1 MTDYVKRSN
10 IIGYKFKG
18 CDKTMMPKLF
28 TMFKN
33 KEITKNQVAKD
44 IIAGIIVA
52 VIALPLSIALAISSG
67 VSPEKGLITAIFA
80 GFLISFLGGSKVQIG
95 GPTVAFVTI
104 IYSIIAEHGLDGLIT
119 AVIMAGIILV
129 IMGLLRFGSLI
140 RYVPKTITVGFTAG
154 IAVTLF
160 SGQLKDLLGLQIGNV
175 PAEFIPKWGSYFANM
190 NTLNIYSLA
199 IGIGCIVI
207 IALWPKVNKVIP
219 GSMIALIAST
229 LLVQV
234 LHLPVDTIG
243 SRFTEISSA
252 IPIPALPSFS
262 IATINKLFAPAITI
276 AILGALE
283 SLLSA
288 VVADEMIDDTH
299 DSNMELVAQGIANI
313 TSGLFGG
320 IPATGA
326 IARTAANIKSGG
338 KSPISGMVHA
348 ITLLFTMLLLMPLAK
363 MIPMTTLSA
372 ILIVVAYNMSGWRTF
387 KELLRAPKSD
397 IIVLLVTFGCTVI
410 FDLVVAIGFGMIM
423 TMALFMKRVTDT
435 TEIRDLVYEKV
446 FEGDITEMLEDAAGK
461 INIYQV
467 NGPIFFGVVQDFIH
481 KTKELNQS
489 MEVLILDMRHTHA
502 IDASAVDAIN
512 KLLAQCSKLNIKLY
526 LTHVNEQPARVLK
539 RMGFT
544 DRLGEENIYETK
556 TKAIVDA
563 YEYVQKL
570 IA

>member
-1 MTDYVKRSN
+1 
-10 IIGYKFKG
+10 
-18 CDKTMMPKLF
+18 MMPKLF

-95 GPTVAFVTI
+95 GPTAAFVTI

-175 PAEFIPKWGSYFANM
+175 PAEFIPKWESYFANM

>member
-1 MTDYVKRSN
+1 MTDYVKKSN
-10 IIGYKFKG
+10 IIGYKIKG
-18 CDKTMMPKLF
+18 CDKIMMPKLF
-28 TMFKN
+28 TMIKS
-33 KEITKNQVAKD
+33 KELTKNQVAKD

-95 GPTVAFVTI
+95 GPTAAFVTI

-140 RYVPKTITVGFTAG
+140 KYVPKTITVGFTAG

-160 SGQLKDLLGLQIGNV
+160 TGQLKDLLGLQIDNV
-175 PAEFIPKWGSYFANM
+175 PAEFIPKWASYIENM

-199 IGIGCIVI
+199 VGIGCIII

-219 GSMIALIAST
+219 GSMIALIVST
-229 LLVQV
+229 VLVQV

-252 IPIPALPSFS
+252 IPMPSLPSFS
-262 IATINKLFAPAITI
+262 IATINKLFSPAITI

-299 DSNMELVAQGIANI
+299 DSNMELIAQGIANI

-326 IARTAANIKSGG
+326 IARTAANVKSGG
-338 KSPISGMVHA
+338 RSPIAGMVHA

-467 NGPIFFGVVQDFIH
+467 NGPIFFGVVQDFIN

-502 IDASAVDAIN
+502 IDASAVDAMN
-512 KLLAQCSKLNIKLY
+512 KLFAQCSKLNIKLY
-526 LTHVNEQPARVLK
+526 LTHVNEQPNKVLK

-544 DRLGEENIYETK
+544 DKLGEENIYETK
-556 TKAIVDA
+556 TQAIVKA
-563 YEYVQKL
+563 YEYVEKL
-570 IA
+570 SA

>member
-1 MTDYVKRSN
+1 
-10 IIGYKFKG
+10 
-18 CDKTMMPKLF
+18 MMPKLF

-95 GPTVAFVTI
+95 GPTAAFVTI

-544 DRLGEENIYETK
+544 DRLGKENIYETK

-570 IA
+570 MA

>member
-1 MTDYVKRSN
+1 MTDYVKKSN

-95 GPTVAFVTI
+95 GPTAAFVTI

-160 SGQLKDLLGLQIGNV
+160 SGQLKDLLGLQIDNV

-288 VVADEMIDDTH
+288 VVAD
-299 DSNMELVAQGIANI
+299 
-313 TSGLFGG
+313 
-320 IPATGA
+320 
-326 IARTAANIKSGG
+326 
-338 KSPISGMVHA
+338 
-348 ITLLFTMLLLMPLAK
+348 
-363 MIPMTTLSA
+363 
-372 ILIVVAYNMSGWRTF
+372 
-387 KELLRAPKSD
+387 
-397 IIVLLVTFGCTVI
+397 
-410 FDLVVAIGFGMIM
+410 
-423 TMALFMKRVTDT
+423 
-435 TEIRDLVYEKV
+435 
-446 FEGDITEMLEDAAGK
+446 LEE
-461 INIYQV
+461 YQR
-467 NGPIFFGVVQDFIH
+467 Q
-481 KTKELNQS
+481 
-489 MEVLILDMRHTHA
+489 
-502 IDASAVDAIN
+502 
-512 KLLAQCSKLNIKLY
+512 
-526 LTHVNEQPARVLK
+526 EQ
-539 RMGFT
+539 
-544 DRLGEENIYETK
+544 
-556 TKAIVDA
+556 
-563 YEYVQKL
+563 
-570 IA
+570 

>member
-1 MTDYVKRSN
+1 
-10 IIGYKFKG
+10 
-18 CDKTMMPKLF
+18 
-28 TMFKN
+28 
-33 KEITKNQVAKD
+33 
-44 IIAGIIVA
+44 
-52 VIALPLSIALAISSG
+52 
-67 VSPEKGLITAIFA
+67 
-80 GFLISFLGGSKVQIG
+80 
-95 GPTVAFVTI
+95 
-104 IYSIIAEHGLDGLIT
+104 
-119 AVIMAGIILV
+119 
-129 IMGLLRFGSLI
+129 MGLLRFGSLI

-160 SGQLKDLLGLQIGNV
+160 SGQLKDLLGLQIDNV
-175 PAEFIPKWGSYFANM
+175 PAEFIPKWESYFANM

-199 IGIGCIVI
+199 IGIGCIII

-219 GSMIALIAST
+219 GSMIALIVST

>member
-1 MTDYVKRSN
+1 MTDYVKKSN
-10 IIGYKFKG
+10 IIEDKFKG
-18 CDKTMMPKLF
+18 CDKIMMPKLF

-33 KEITKNQVAKD
+33 REITTNQVAKD

-52 VIALPLSIALAISSG
+52 IIALPLSIALAISSG

-95 GPTVAFVTI
+95 GPTAAFVTI

-140 RYVPKTITVGFTAG
+140 KYVPKTITVGFTAG

-160 SGQLKDLLGLQIGNV
+160 TGQLKDLLGLQIDNV
-175 PAEFIPKWGSYFANM
+175 PAEFIPKWESYFANM

-199 IGIGCIVI
+199 IGIGCIII

-219 GSMIALIAST
+219 GSMIALIVST

-252 IPIPALPSFS
+252 IPMPSLPSFS
-262 IATINKLFAPAITI
+262 IATINKLFSPAITI

-326 IARTAANIKSGG
+326 IARTAANVKSGG

-467 NGPIFFGVVQDFIH
+467 NGPIFFGVVQDFIN
-481 KTKELNQS
+481 KTKELNQVV
-489 MEVLILDMRHTHA
+489 EVLILDMRHTHA
-502 IDASAVDAIN
+502 IDASAVDAMN

-526 LTHVNEQPARVLK
+526 LTHVNEQPDKVLK

-544 DRLGEENIYETK
+544 DKLGEENIYETK
-556 TKAIVDA
+556 TQAIVQA

-570 IA
+570 AA

>member
-1 MTDYVKRSN
+1 MTDYVKKSN

-95 GPTVAFVTI
+95 GPTAAFVTI

-160 SGQLKDLLGLQIGNV
+160 SGQLKDLLGLQIDNV
-175 PAEFIPKWGSYFANM
+175 PAEFIPKWESYFANM

-199 IGIGCIVI
+199 IGIGCIII

-219 GSMIALIAST
+219 GSMIALIVST

-372 ILIVVAYNMSGWRTF
+372 ILIVVAYNMSGWRIF

>member
-1 MTDYVKRSN
+1 MTDYVKKSN

-95 GPTVAFVTI
+95 GPTAAFVTI

-160 SGQLKDLLGLQIGNV
+160 SGQLKDLLGLQIDNV
-175 PAEFIPKWGSYFANM
+175 PAEFIPKWESYFANM

>member
-1 MTDYVKRSN
+1 
-10 IIGYKFKG
+10 
-18 CDKTMMPKLF
+18 MMPKLF

-95 GPTVAFVTI
+95 GPTAAFVTI

-160 SGQLKDLLGLQIGNV
+160 SGQLKDLLGLRIDNV
-175 PAEFIPKWGSYFANM
+175 PAEFIPKWESYFANM

-348 ITLLFTMLLLMPLAK
+348 ITLLFTMLLLIPLAK

>member
-1 MTDYVKRSN
+1 MTDYVKKSN

-95 GPTVAFVTI
+95 GPTAAFVTI

-160 SGQLKDLLGLQIGNV
+160 SGQLKDLLGLQIDNV

-570 IA
+570 MA

>member
-1 MTDYVKRSN
+1 
-10 IIGYKFKG
+10 
-18 CDKTMMPKLF
+18 MMPKLF
-28 TMFKN
+28 TMIKN
-33 KEITKNQVAKD
+33 KEIFKNQVGKD

-52 VIALPLSIALAISSG
+52 IIALPLSIALAISSG

-95 GPTVAFVTI
+95 GPTAAFVTI
-104 IYSIIAEHGLDGLIT
+104 IYSIIAQHGLDGLIM

-140 RYVPKTITVGFTAG
+140 KYVPKTITVGFTAG

-160 SGQLKDLLGLQIGNV
+160 SGQLKDLLGLQIDNV
-175 PAEFIPKWGSYFANM
+175 PAEFIPKWESYFANI
-190 NTLNIYSLA
+190 NTVNIYSLG
-199 IGIGCIVI
+199 IGLGCIVI

-219 GSMIALIAST
+219 GSMIALILSAI
-229 LLVQV
+229 LVQA
-234 LHLPVDTIG
+234 LKLPVDTIG
-243 SRFTEISSA
+243 SRFTEISSS
-252 IPIPALPSFS
+252 IPVPSLPSFS
-262 IATINKLFAPAITI
+262 VSTINKLFAPAITI

-288 VVADEMIDDTH
+288 VVSDEMIDDTH
-299 DSNMELVAQGIANI
+299 DSNAELVAQGIANI
-313 TSGLFGG
+313 TSGLFGA

-326 IARTAANIKSGG
+326 IARTAANVKSGG
-338 KSPISGMVHA
+338 KTPIAGIVHS
-348 ITLLFTMLLLMPLAK
+348 ITLLITMLLLMPLAK

-387 KELLRAPKSD
+387 KELLSAPKSD
-397 IIVLLVTFGCTVI
+397 ILVLLVTFICTVI

-435 TEIRDLVYEKV
+435 TEIRDLVYENV
-446 FEGDITEMLEDAAGK
+446 FERDITEMLEDASGK
-461 INIYQV
+461 IGIYQV

-481 KTKELNQS
+481 KAKELNTS

-502 IDASAVDAIN
+502 IDASAVDAMN
-512 KLLAQCSKLNIKLY
+512 KLLNQCTKLNIRLC
-526 LTHVNEQPARVLK
+526 LTHINDQPKKVLK

-544 DRLGEENIYETK
+544 SKLGQENIYETK
-556 TKAIVDA
+556 TKAILEA
-563 YEYVQKL
+563 YKYVQKL

>member
-1 MTDYVKRSN
+1 
-10 IIGYKFKG
+10 
-18 CDKTMMPKLF
+18 MMPKLF

-95 GPTVAFVTI
+95 GPTAVFVTI

-160 SGQLKDLLGLQIGNV
+160 SGQLKDLLGLRIDNV
-175 PAEFIPKWGSYFANM
+175 PAEFIPKWESYFANM

>member
-1 MTDYVKRSN
+1 MTDYVKKSN

-95 GPTVAFVTI
+95 GPTAAFVTI

-160 SGQLKDLLGLQIGNV
+160 SGQLKDLLGLRIDNV
-175 PAEFIPKWGSYFANM
+175 PAEFIPKWESYFANM

-372 ILIVVAYNMSGWRTF
+372 KLIVDAYNMSGWRTF

>member
-1 MTDYVKRSN
+1 
-10 IIGYKFKG
+10 
-18 CDKTMMPKLF
+18 MMPKLF

-80 GFLISFLGGSKVQIG
+80 GFLISFLVGSKVQIG
-95 GPTVAFVTI
+95 GPTASFVTI

-160 SGQLKDLLGLQIGNV
+160 SGQLKDLLGLRIDNV
-175 PAEFIPKWGSYFANM
+175 PAEFIPKWESYFANM

>member
-1 MTDYVKRSN
+1 
-10 IIGYKFKG
+10 
-18 CDKTMMPKLF
+18 MMPKLF

-95 GPTVAFVTI
+95 GPTAAFVTI

-160 SGQLKDLLGLQIGNV
+160 SGQLKDLLGLQIDNV

-207 IALWPKVNKVIP
+207 IALWPKVIP

-570 IA
+570 MA

>member
-1 MTDYVKRSN
+1 
-10 IIGYKFKG
+10 
-18 CDKTMMPKLF
+18 MMPKLF

-95 GPTVAFVTI
+95 GPSAAFVTI

-160 SGQLKDLLGLQIGNV
+160 SGQLKDLLGLQIDNV
-175 PAEFIPKWGSYFANM
+175 PAEFIPKWESYFANM

-199 IGIGCIVI
+199 IGIGCIII

-219 GSMIALIAST
+219 GSMIALIVST

-372 ILIVVAYNMSGWRTF
+372 ILIVVAYNMSGWRIF

-526 LTHVNEQPARVLK
+526 LTHVNEQPVRVLK

>member
-1 MTDYVKRSN
+1 MTDYVKKSN

-95 GPTVAFVTI
+95 GPTAAFVTI

-160 SGQLKDLLGLQIGNV
+160 SGQLKDLLGLQIDNV
-175 PAEFIPKWGSYFANM
+175 PAEFIPKWESYFANM

-199 IGIGCIVI
+199 IGIGCIII

-219 GSMIALIAST
+219 GSMIALIVST

-234 LHLPVDTIG
+234 LHLQVDTIG

-563 YEYVQKL
+563 YESVQKL
-570 IA
+570 ID